1 MKKGTV
7 GILLMV
13 IAGIFAIMSCKSAP
27 EPAPQAAAPARAA
40 PVEEI
45 EVAPSDDIIVDW
57 RGRSAGAARPA
68 WLLPAIEDDY
78 YELENLPRLRGKKP
92 VILHRDG
99 ANLPV
104 LEAWV
109 NTQAYTEC
117 GQRIRTAV
125 ETAAQNATEGDLAS
139 GDAITLVRQFSS
151 LYSQATITGF
161 GKEMESWIKTR
172 SRATGREKYSYY
184 VIFSIADDALES
196 SIAETFGRVE
206 AKTRQQADIK
216 AKLEDQMV
224 RLIDK
229 AKF

>member
-1 MKKGTV
+1 MKRRNVVT
-7 GILLMV
+7 LFLV
-13 IAGIFAIMSCKSAP
+13 IAGILTIMNCKSAP
-27 EPAPQAAAPARAA
+27 PPAPQAAAPARAA
-40 PVEEI
+40 PVDEI
-45 EVAPSDDIIVDW
+45 EVAPSDDVIVDW

-92 VILHRDG
+92 VVLHRDG

-104 LEAWV
+104 LESWV

-125 ETAAQNATEGDLAS
+125 ETVAQNATEGDLAT
-139 GDAITLVRQFSS
+139 GDAITLTRQFSS
-151 LYSQATITGF
+151 LYSQATITGLN
-161 GKEMESWIKTR
+161 KEMESWIKTR

-184 VIFSIADDALES
+184 VIYSITDDALES

-206 AKTRQQADIK
+206 AKTRQQSDIK
-216 AKLEDQMV
+216 AKLEDQMI